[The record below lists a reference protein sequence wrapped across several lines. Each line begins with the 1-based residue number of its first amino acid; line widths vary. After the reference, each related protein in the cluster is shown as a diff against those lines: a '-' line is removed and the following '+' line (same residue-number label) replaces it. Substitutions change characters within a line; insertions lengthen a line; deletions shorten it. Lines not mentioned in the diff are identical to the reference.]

1 MTTETLTPPKAANRL
16 NRILEAVSS
25 AHDLNRFP
33 VDIQSLALGTGT
45 VFGWKDNIAEIQSA
59 NITGFEGCLISNDQK
74 SNWYILYNNSIK
86 SPGRIRFTQAHEL
99 GHYILHRFQKDS
111 FECASAADMYNLSTE
126 DKDIESEADEFA
138 SYLLMPFNDFRSQVN
153 ESVDLDNFGHCAD
166 RYGVSMTAAILR
178 WLEITDVKAVLI
190 ISRSGFMK
198 WAWSSK
204 SAFKAGAF
212 FKTRQNTIP
221 IPNDSIA
228 ANDSIRNERKGVII
242 PGKTWFK
249 HAESFMTLKE
259 MKILSDNFD
268 YVITLL
274 ILPSIS
280 EVWPEKSWQNS

>member
-16 NRILEAVSS
+16 NRILETVSS
-25 AHDLNRFP
+25 AHDLSRFP
-33 VDIQSLALGTGT
+33 VDIKSLALDTGT

-59 NITGFEGCLISNDQK
+59 NIHGFEGCLISNDQK
-74 SNWYILYNNSIK
+74 SNWYILYNNAIK
-86 SPGRIRFTQAHEL
+86 SLGRIRFTQAHEL

-111 FECASAADMYNLSTE
+111 FECASAADMYNLSIE

-138 SYLLMPFNDFRSQVN
+138 SYLLMPFDDFRRQIN

-166 RYGVSMTAAILR
+166 RYGVSITAAILR

-204 SAFKAGAF
+204 SAFKSGAF

-221 IPNDSIA
+221 IPNDSVA
-228 ANDSIRNERKGVII
+228 ANDLIRNERKGMII
-242 PGKTWFK
+242 SGSTWFE
-249 HAESFMTLKE
+249 HAEPQMVLKE
-259 MKILSDNFD
+259 MKILSDYFD
-268 YVITLL
+268 NIITLL
-274 ILPSIS
+274 ILPSVS
-280 EVWPEKSWQNS
+280 DVWPKRSDS